1 MFTAEYGVGHGL
13 LICGLYYVEVV
24 PSLLNVLIL
33 QVHPILSSAF
43 YVQKGECMI
52 FFFNFQNIVYIG
64 FRIGYPYIPEFNL
77 ICSWCVI
84 L

>member
-1 MFTAEYGVGHGL
+1 MCGIMSGSLIQLHWSTYLFLCQHHAVGCGL
-13 LICGLYYVEVV
+13 AVNCLYYVEVV

-52 FFFNFQNIVYIG
+52 FFFNSDVFG
-64 FRIGYPYIPEFNL
+64 L
-77 ICSWCVI
+77 
-84 L
+84 